1 MNRRYYR
8 GDIWFVREGKAVVES
23 RPHGNRPAVI
33 ISNNIGNRHSPYVE
47 VVFLTSKDK
56 KYLPAHAPVLC
67 KVPSI
72 ALCENVQ
79 TIAKDRLQSFI
90 RHCTKEE
97 MSRIDTALRCSFGLT
112 EE

>member
-1 MNRRYYR
+1 M
-8 GDIWFVREGKAVVES
+8 REGKAVVDN

-47 VVFLTSKDK
+47 VVFLTSKSK
-56 KYLPAHAPVLC
+56 KYLPTHVPVFC

-79 TIAKDRLQSFI
+79 TIAKDRLQDFI
-90 RHCTKEE
+90 RRCTKEE
-97 MSRIDTALRCSFGLT
+97 MSRIDTALCCSFGLADRSK
-112 EE
+112 

>member
-1 MNRRYYR
+1 M
-8 GDIWFVREGKAVVES
+8 REGKAVVDN

-47 VVFLTSKDK
+47 VVFLTSKSK
-56 KYLPAHAPVLC
+56 KSLPTHAPVFC

-72 ALCENVQ
+72 ALCKNVQ
-79 TIAKDRLQSFI
+79 TIAKDRLQDFI

-97 MSRIDTALRCSFGLT
+97 MSRIETALCCSFGLADRSK
-112 EE
+112 

>member
-8 GDIWFVREGKAVVES
+8 GDIWFVREGKAVVKS

-56 KYLPAHAPVLC
+56 KYLPTHAPVLC